1 MKKGD
6 IILVPFPFTDLKGFK
21 KRPAVVL
28 YNDSFDVV
36 VSFITTNLVW
46 NEKTDILIKPNNTN
60 RLKRTSLIRTN
71 KLATIKNTIIIGKI
85 GELDRKTVD
94 ELNEKLIQIFEL
106 T

>member
-85 GELDRKTVD
+85 GELDRKTID